1 MPKKEKISF
10 RYISLFGSLK
20 PAKFKLNDLK
30 KFLPLDIKGD
40 TGLLY
45 FYIEKGI
52 KIPSLFSIESIN
64 KKGKHRFNV
73 TVELNSFQRGI
84 KERIKRAVGLRKIFS
99 TLEKLGSNQ
108 IEGHL
113 HAQILFDKKNYILTP
128 DIPFDKISGVS
139 FNDPKKGVAN
149 LESLEFNF
157 QNSKLGI
164 EHLLI
169 DISSDKFLSISTLSK
184 ITFEINKELS
194 FEFYKRAIEATKI
207 FVKEKKEKK

>member
-30 KFLPLDIKGD
+30 KFLPLDIKGN

-113 HAQILFDKKNYILTP
+113 HTHMPFNKKNYVLTSK
-128 DIPFDKISGVS
+128 IPFDKTSGLS
-139 FNDPKKGVAN
+139 FSDPKKGIAN
-149 LESLEFNF
+149 LESLEFSF
-157 QNSKLGI
+157 QDSKLGI
-164 EHLLI
+164 ENLSI
-169 DISSDKFLSISTLSK
+169 DISSDKFLNISTLSK
-184 ITFEINKELS
+184 ITFEINKGSFFELH
-194 FEFYKRAIEATKI
+194 ERAIAATKI
-207 FVKEKKEKK
+207 FVEEKK

>member
-10 RYISLFGSLK
+10 NYIALFGSLK

-40 TGLLY
+40 TGLFY

-73 TVELNSFQRGI
+73 IIELNSFQRGI
-84 KERIKRAVGLRKIFS
+84 KERIKRTVGLRKIFS

-113 HAQILFDKKNYILTP
+113 HTKMPFNKKNYILIP
-128 DIPFDKISGVS
+128 EIPFDKISGVS
-139 FNDPKKGVAN
+139 FSDPKKGVAN
-149 LESLEFNF
+149 LENLEFNF
-157 QNSKLGI
+157 QNSNLGI
-164 EHLLI
+164 ENLSI
-169 DISSDKFLSISTLSK
+169 DISSAKFLNISTLSK
-184 ITFEINKELS
+184 ITFKINKNSFFELH
-194 FEFYKRAIEATKI
+194 ERAAKI
-207 FVKEKKEKK
+207 TELFVKEKK